1 MIRRL
6 AEDSN
11 AWQPLG
17 PGETRIET
25 DRFVLWMGRGEE
37 PGWNVAQR
45 LRLSGDDVAATVE
58 EVRGLVAGRGR
69 RGCQWEVSS
78 SATPADLGERLGS
91 FGIVPDRE
99 PFAVGMVLTE
109 PPPPGPAGVLV
120 RLAETPDDRLV
131 HRRIAWTAFEM
142 PGDPSEPVPEPSAHS
157 ASYLAEI
164 DGEPVAA
171 GSATFTEWGVVMN
184 GGSTLPDARGRG
196 AYRALV
202 AARWADAVARGTPA
216 LVTQAGAMSR
226 PILERLGFRG
236 VAEIRIYLDEFG
248 R

>member
-1 MIRRL
+1 VIRRL

-25 DRFVLWMGRGEE
+25 DRFVLWLGRGQE
-37 PGWNVAQR
+37 PGWTVAQR
-45 LRLSGDDVAATVE
+45 LRLRADDVAATVD
-58 EVRGLVAGRGR
+58 EVRGLVVARGR
-69 RGCQWEVSS
+69 RACQWEVSS
-78 SATPADLGERLGS
+78 SATPADLGERLGA

-99 PFAVGMVLTE
+99 PLAVGMVLTE
-109 PPPPGPAGVLV
+109 PPPAGPGDVAV
-120 RLAETPDDRLV
+120 RLAETSEDLLV
-131 HRRIAWTAFEM
+131 HRRIAWTAFGME
-142 PGDPSEPVPEPSAHS
+142 GDPSEPAPPPSPHG

-164 DGEPVAA
+164 DGVPVAA
-171 GSATFTEWGVVMN
+171 ASATFTEWGAVMN
-184 GGSTLPDARGRG
+184 GGSTLPEARGRG

-248 R
+248 G